1 MAELGNLT
9 VLYSPPSVANVNCE
23 NPRRKP
29 VSHLHGPN
37 RAYPSGVSHRRGRF
51 SYALHSP
58 PLWFTGCTQASRL
71 SSLRE
76 TTPRVQSRERRI
88 SAKVDVSQVF
98 KDQVSKDQM
107 SKVQVIK
114 APVSKDQA
122 VKAPSEVCP
131 LCEGTGWKTV
141 SAGPKTRPGS
151 TNDRRVTRC
160 DCQLLARAQSL
171 MAAARIPRRYEHC
184 ELTNY
189 DTDFPGANPSL
200 EEAHFVASGFAKKCD
215 PRGDKGLLIIG
226 KIGTGKTHLAVG
238 IMKELILNRGI
249 PCLFYDYREL
259 LKEIQNS
266 YNSTVQTTELD
277 VLRPVFE
284 TDVLVLDELGAVK
297 PTEWVWDTVSLILN
311 TRYND
316 NRTTIITTNFDD
328 EPAAG
333 ASGSLSPARAA
344 SRGETLGD
352 RIGER
357 MRSRLHEMCRIITL
371 EGSDFRQKFRS
382 ASFR

>member
-1 MAELGNLT
+1 MST
-9 VLYSPPSVANVNCE
+9 VKIRAGSLFRTPFAPYPATGAALPNQLCVFSSSV
-23 NPRRKP
+23 
-29 VSHLHGPN
+29 
-37 RAYPSGVSHRRGRF
+37 HRTCQ
-51 SYALHSP
+51 SC
-58 PLWFTGCTQASRL
+58 TGCTQKATHSG
-71 SSLRE
+71 LRE
-76 TTPRVQSRERRI
+76 RYSKVQSRRRL
-88 SAKVDVSQVF
+88 A
-98 KDQVSKDQM
+98 SKDD
-107 SKVQVIK
+107 VDVIK
-114 APVSKDQA
+114 APAD
-122 VKAPSEVCP
+122 VCP
-131 LCEGTGWKTV
+131 ICSGTGWKTV
-141 SAGPKTRPGS
+141 SAAPTALSP
-151 TNDRRVTRC
+151 NDRRVTRC
-160 DCQLLARAQSL
+160 DCQLRARANSL
-171 MAAARIPRRYEHC
+171 LTAARIPRRYEHC

-189 DTDFPGANPSL
+189 DTDFPGAHPSL
-200 EEAHFVASGFAKKCD
+200 ADAHFVASNFARKCD

-238 IMKELILNRGI
+238 IVKELILNRGI
-249 PCLFYDYREL
+249 NCLFYDYREL

-328 EPAAG
+328 QPAA
-333 ASGSLSPARAA
+333 AVSGSPSPAKAA
-344 SRGETLGD
+344 TRGETLGD

-371 EGSDFRQKFRS
+371 DGSDFRQKFRS
-382 ASFR
+382 ANFR

>member
-1 MAELGNLT
+1 MIGSKMTEVKMSDVKMTGA
-9 VLYSPPSVANVNCE
+9 
-23 NPRRKP
+23 KP
-29 VSHLHGPN
+29 VSNLDG
-37 RAYPSGVSHRRGRF
+37 SQG
-51 SYALHSP
+51 
-58 PLWFTGCTQASRL
+58 
-71 SSLRE
+71 
-76 TTPRVQSRERRI
+76 I
-88 SAKVDVSQVF
+88 KSA
-98 KDQVSKDQM
+98 
-107 SKVQVIK
+107 
-114 APVSKDQA
+114 
-122 VKAPSEVCP
+122 SEVCP

-141 SAGPKTRPGS
+141 AASTTTGASANDRIS
-151 TNDRRVTRC
+151 NDRRVTRC
-160 DCQLLARAQSL
+160 DCRLRARGETLLTS
-171 MAAARIPRRYEHC
+171 ARIPRRYEHC
-184 ELTNY
+184 ELSNY
-189 DTDFPGANPSL
+189 DTDFPGAHPSL
-200 EEAHFVASGFAKKCD
+200 EEAHFIASGFAKKCD

-238 IMKELILNRGI
+238 IIKELIVNRGL

-328 EPAAG
+328 QPAAG
-333 ASGSLSPARAA
+333 VTGSLSPARAA
-344 SRGETLGD
+344 TRGETLGD

-357 MRSRLHEMCRIITL
+357 MRSRLHEMCRIVTL
-371 EGSDFRQKFRS
+371 EGSDFRQKFRN
-382 ASFR
+382 ANFR